1 MNSINKIVIIKHKFK
16 QFECYLYKTSQET
29 TKVGQPSLFLVA
41 NGNDIT
47 AMLMKNNIIKKLQSP
62 KFKELQSII
71 SNSYE
76 KAIYVSSETF
86 EAALN
91 P

>member
-1 MNSINKIVIIKHKFK
+1 MNVIYTKL
-16 QFECYLYKTSQET
+16 YLLPASPSQET
-29 TKVGQPSLFLVA
+29 MKVGQPSLFLVA
-41 NGNDIT
+41 NDNDIT
-47 AMLMKNNIIKKLQSP
+47 AMLMENNIIKKHQSP

-71 SNSYE
+71 SNSCE

-86 EAALN
+86 EATLN